1 MKKEY
6 IKNYLGIVV
15 QNNDPLKRG
24 RVKVWVPHVEMT
36 VYEGWNNT
44 QENRQFNF
52 PGANNF
58 SGLDANIIEQ
68 LRMSLPWAE
77 VAMPM
82 VGSGGSS
89 GIYNSILDRGT
100 ISDKSE
106 YLSEGLD
113 FIDQKKKDELERAK
127 KEIGEWKP
135 IDKNRLDL
143 LARED
148 GLPKTKGKKFPEME
162 DDVFVLGTKPAKL
175 YQEKPVVDAFATS
188 GEAQLNRYT
197 NPYSNLYRPMPYSNS
212 CMGSFSIPNVGAHV
226 WVFFE
231 NGDPLKP
238 VIFAASYGKEDWKS
252 IYDSHEND
260 KSSLGAA
267 PDYPG
272 KFENGTNRNDKEYQ
286 ASRDDMIYRS
296 KYSLVQRGGAITIVN
311 TTEREILNLTH
322 FSGSYKEFNNY
333 TNTEF
338 AANNDQRLVMNDAFY
353 TVNGHRSEYVGGDYD
368 IIIKGAYR
376 VTFGDPKNHKEP
388 LSQIK
393 RLMEDFHKK
402 YNLPFEIQR
411 SILDDYGG
419 QSGEFTSCPTCTKAI
434 YASLENVAD
443 QVTQSIYSPSCPS
456 ETNLMP
462 SPKAYSLVSVPT
474 LECMTCGGTGKSPS
488 TQDGSWGQNPN
499 KASMTEALIDLQN
512 RMFQYE
518 EQLGNTEDN
527 IMNYGKNQHIV
538 VGSEMH
544 DFQSY
549 RIDPVG
555 KMAPAGVKL
564 SSTTAYQKMAATP
577 LVEKVHVDAPPTGSF
592 SMVCG
597 FRYNLLVGSGGISLK
612 TTGPVDISG
621 SVTTIAGKQVVVSS
635 ENEVYVDGG
644 KRLQLTADNI
654 SLAPKGGNGAQV
666 YVGGNL
672 EIDKNTIVRGG
683 AHIEGELSVQHITA
697 PIEYQSTETEVMAA
711 HIVDDVVIG
720 YIPNGTVLGIDS
732 LGGLVTAFGDI
743 PILGKSEPIPQVYT
757 RPHYHLFKN
766 IPLQL
771 VETSTSVR
779 QQAMALNGSSP
790 VLAKPSVFSSDMAK
804 KFENVDLSVLVS
816 NDPIQSTS
824 NSDVTLDSLLSI
836 GEIIAPPLVVESQPK
851 EATCPIV
858 HQLSEGL
865 TPIV

>member
-175 YQEKPVVDAFATS
+175 YQ
-188 GEAQLNRYT
+188 
-197 NPYSNLYRPMPYSNS
+197 
-212 CMGSFSIPNVGAHV
+212 
-226 WVFFE
+226 
-231 NGDPLKP
+231 
-238 VIFAASYGKEDWKS
+238 S

-538 VGSEMH
+538 V
-544 DFQSY
+544 
-549 RIDPVG
+549 
-555 KMAPAGVKL
+555 
-564 SSTTAYQKMAATP
+564 
-577 LVEKVHVDAPPTGSF
+577 
-592 SMVCG
+592 
-597 FRYNLLVGSGGISLK
+597 
-612 TTGPVDISG
+612 
-621 SVTTIAGKQVVVSS
+621 
-635 ENEVYVDGG
+635 
-644 KRLQLTADNI
+644 
-654 SLAPKGGNGAQV
+654 
-666 YVGGNL
+666 
-672 EIDKNTIVRGG
+672 
-683 AHIEGELSVQHITA
+683 
-697 PIEYQSTETEVMAA
+697 
-711 HIVDDVVIG
+711 
-720 YIPNGTVLGIDS
+720 
-732 LGGLVTAFGDI
+732 
-743 PILGKSEPIPQVYT
+743 
-757 RPHYHLFKN
+757 
-766 IPLQL
+766 
-771 VETSTSVR
+771 
-779 QQAMALNGSSP
+779 
-790 VLAKPSVFSSDMAK
+790 
-804 KFENVDLSVLVS
+804 S
-816 NDPIQSTS
+816 NRS
-824 NSDVTLDSLLSI
+824 
-836 GEIIAPPLVVESQPK
+836 
-851 EATCPIV
+851 CW
-858 HQLSEGL
+858 
-865 TPIV
+865 